1 MLQDTHP
8 LCKPEY
14 YVEALKQFPEDKQV
28 IVVSDLIEWCKR
40 QPWLEG
46 DRFHFSDASHEVFS
60 DGASVPYADLCL
72 MSLCG
77 GAIIANS
84 SLSWWG
90 AWLQN
95 DAGKVIAP
103 DPWYGSKITADTSDL
118 IPERWIK
125 LYNDPTPIPAEV

>member
-1 MLQDTHP
+1 
-8 LCKPEY
+8 
-14 YVEALKQFPEDKQV
+14 
-28 IVVSDLIEWCKR
+28 
-40 QPWLEG
+40 
-46 DRFHFSDASHEVFS
+46 
-60 DGASVPYADLCL
+60 

-103 DPWYGSKITADTSDL
+103 DPWYGPKLNADTRDL